1 MKERAWNSA
10 VISIAGIAAALI
22 LDMAEVRP
30 NRISSGVRFGT
41 FDFMG
46 IWAFVMIASWVVIMA
61 LSLYNEERPR
71 NLIPIIGAISVASI
85 FAAMI
90 YFPTINHLEGSSP
103 RISLLSGIYVQVLL
117 VYLLITSIKLKET
130 WSWTLRLIPVIII
143 MMPAAAAFLGYYDSY
158 SLLKEYSIKRQQFSV
173 SLWTHFVL
181 SAGSVLAAAG
191 IAIPLGYI
199 AYKKRGWED
208 RVMVPLGIIETIPS
222 LSLFGLL
229 LVPLSAL
236 GSLRIFKA
244 LGVSGI
250 GWAPAFVALTLYALL
265 PIARNTLSGF
275 NSLDRAAIDAA
286 NGMGM
291 SPSEIL
297 FKVELPLAL
306 PVLFT
311 GIRIAL
317 VQTIGGAVLAG
328 LVGGGGLGSFVFL
341 GLAEASTDLVLL
353 GVIPIV
359 LFTIWVDGG
368 LRIIEKSI
376 RRAAY
381 D

>member
-10 VISIAGIAAALI
+10 VISMAGIAAALV

-46 IWAFVMIASWVVIMA
+46 VWAFVMIASWVVIMA
-61 LSLYNEERPR
+61 LSLYGKGRSR
-71 NLIPIIGAISVASI
+71 NLIPMIGAISIASV
-85 FAAMI
+85 FVAMI
-90 YFPTINHLEGSSP
+90 YFPNMNHLEGSSP

-117 VYLLITSIKLKET
+117 VYLLITSIKPEEK
-130 WSWTLRLIPVIII
+130 WSWMTRLAPVIII
-143 MMPAAAAFLGYYDSY
+143 AIPALAAYLGYYDSY
-158 SLLKEYSIKRQQFSV
+158 SLLKEYSIKRQQFAV

-181 SAGSVLAAAG
+181 STGSVLAAAG
-191 IAIPLGYI
+191 IAIPLGYV

-236 GSLRIFKA
+236 GSLSIFKA

-275 NSLDRAAIDAA
+275 NSLDRAAVDAA
-286 NGMGM
+286 KGMGM
-291 SPSEIL
+291 SPSEVLLKI
-297 FKVELPLAL
+297 ELPLAL

-368 LRIIEKSI
+368 LRFMERSI
-376 RRAAY
+376 RRAVY